1 MDGVLI
7 DSIQL
12 AYAFTKQDHPG
23 LAWNEFQGV
32 YEDHVFDGIKKIK
45 HKQRQLPDEDRQQKR
60 SAYTAMKKFSP
71 TYEGIPELVAS
82 LSHDFTLAVN
92 TSASDANTHQ
102 VLQMAGIDQ
111 YFDYVATKDVS
122 YSKTEKIEIILE
134 KYGVTPDQAIFITDT
149 LGDVTQVAPTG
160 VKSIGVTW
168 GIHDHHHF
176 NLAPAGSTVAIVNTV
191 PDLRQAIMTYFANR

>member
-23 LAWNEFQGV
+23 LAWDEFQGV

-60 SAYTAMKKFSP
+60 SAYTVIKKFSP
-71 TYEGIPELVAS
+71 TYDGIPELVAS
-82 LSHDFTLAVN
+82 LSQDFILAVN

-111 YFDYVATKDVS
+111 YFNYVATKDVS
-122 YSKTEKIEIILE
+122 YSKTKKTQMILE
-134 KYGVTPDQAIFITDT
+134 KYGVNPDQAIFITDT

-168 GIHDHHHF
+168 GIHDDFHF
-176 NLAPAGSTVAIVNTV
+176 QSAPTGSIFKVVSNTQELAGA
-191 PDLRQAIMTYFANR
+191 LLEYFA